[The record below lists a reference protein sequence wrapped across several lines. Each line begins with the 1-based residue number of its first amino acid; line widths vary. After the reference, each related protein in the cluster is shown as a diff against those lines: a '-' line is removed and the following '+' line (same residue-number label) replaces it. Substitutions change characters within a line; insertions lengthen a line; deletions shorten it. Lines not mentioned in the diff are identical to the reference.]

1 MIKQLVIRG
10 YVEFLDLKGGDGL
23 SIGNIWRQETFQGNT
38 QKRNYFEGWYF
49 KLIDKSRK
57 TILAIIPGISIGESR
72 LDAHAF
78 IQIIDAVT
86 GKTEYHRFAFTEFKA
101 DKDKF
106 NIQIGCNQ
114 FSDHGIELNLSNENS
129 RILGKLCFDQIEKY
143 PQSFFN
149 PGIMGPFSFIPI
161 MECYHAVVNISHTIS
176 GSLSINEFPIDMTG
190 GEGYIEKDWGRSF
203 PQSWIWLQA
212 NHFEHPGTSFMF
224 SVARIPWLGR
234 SFTGLISFLK
244 TDQGFYKFA
253 TYNGGKIQHIKMDGD
268 TLEVS
273 LKNAA
278 YNLEFTANYT
288 KGGILKAPKNGM
300 MHREIEES
308 ITAYVTLHLADR
320 KGNKIFQGSS
330 QWVGMEIAG
339 CLDEIIPRLKGE

>member
-1 MIKQLVIRG
+1 M
-10 YVEFLDLKGGDGL
+10 
-23 SIGNIWRQETFQGNT
+23 SIGKVWRQETFQGG
-38 QKRNYFEGWYF
+38 QQQRNYFEGWYF
-49 KLIDKSRK
+49 KLIDKSR
-57 TILAIIPGISIGESR
+57 TTVLAIIPGISIGESR

-78 IQIIDAVT
+78 IQVINAVT
-86 GKTEYHRFAFTEFKA
+86 GKTEYYRFAFEEFKA

-106 NIQIGCNQ
+106 NIQIGCNH
-114 FSDHGIELNLSNENS
+114 FSDQGIELNLSNQNS
-129 RILGKLCFDQIEKY
+129 KIIARLSFDKIEKY

-149 PGIMGPFSFIPI
+149 PGIMGPFSFVPG
-161 MECYHAVVNISHTIS
+161 MECYHAVVNISHMIS
-176 GSLSINEFPIDMTG
+176 GNLSLNEIPLDMTG

-212 NHFEHPGTSFMF
+212 NHFENPATSFMF

-253 TYNGGKIQHIKMDGD
+253 TYNGGKIKHLKIEGD

-273 LKNAA
+273 LVSFA

-288 KGGILKAPKNGM
+288 KGGILKAPKNGL

-308 ITAYVTLHLADR
+308 ITAEVTLHLSDR
-320 KGNKIFQGSS
+320 KGNIILQGSS

-339 CLDEIIPRLKGE
+339 CLDDLISSPMGRDSD